1 MGNEAPPAGGRL
13 SAGTAALAAAMAL
26 VAPVLG
32 GYLYRR
38 NTPALPGD
46 GIVGIELHGTAP
58 DRVAALA
65 PAVREHL
72 LWDLPLITLYGF
84 GLFLGGWLLLSLSRS
99 SASRRW
105 AGFGLFAVAVMV
117 VADLAED
124 AALWWVFRDGAAAG
138 SSSRGFDVASVAAV
152 ITFSA
157 SVPAVG
163 VFAVGVCLTIGRL
176 VTRRRQGTIPAS
188 ERRAA
193 LPVLPGDG
201 GPTGDAVSTGD
212 AAAQER
218 ARWWRGYN
226 VPQCRHAQCGPE
238 HPGIHGRPTGICLSG
253 GGIRAAS
260 VALGALQSP
269 EFRQRAV
276 PAAHY
281 LVSVSG
287 GGFTASAFQQNL
299 TGAACP
305 GAVGDGDTVTRSAE
319 TAFLPGTAEEDHVRR
334 HSSYLTSDFVELLV
348 ALGLLARHL
357 LLTVVLLFGPA
368 VLVGVAVGAFYRAVP
383 VTVLDAAAVAA
394 TGAGGAPGF
403 PAPRAGG
410 WQALALLAFLGTV
423 AWLIGQLA
431 SAHGMAAGWAPVRRV
446 AGAAAR
452 MLMQVALVAAGLVL
466 VVPAVVWLSSWLLH
480 STGGTAHIAGPV
492 GGVLLAYGTSLAS
505 VAWRNRKLVTDKST
519 GLSITKSAPRG
530 IVQLA
535 LVVAT
540 LIVLSAGW
548 LLLAGGTAT
557 VGLRPLSRQS
567 VVLLLVLAAVVVF
580 LGGFSDETTLSLH
593 PFYRSRVAS
602 AFAVRRVRR
611 ADGQTVA
618 RPFAAEERTV
628 LSDYGALPAGTR
640 FPHVIFAASATVGE
654 KRTAPGAQ
662 RVSYTFCSDWVGGPD
677 LGYVDTARLEALA
690 PPRLQRDLTVQGAVA
705 LSGAA
710 IAASIGGQRTAW
722 YETLFVVTGL
732 RLGAWMPNPAFL
744 IDTFSRPRPWHEPGL
759 PRARRLSYLLRQLF
773 GAHSAA
779 SALVQVSD
787 GGFYDNLG
795 LVELFRRGVTR
806 IYCIDASGDSPPAA
820 TTLAQALTL
829 AHQELGVHTDLEAGT
844 WTTFTPGGADP
855 LVPASPL
862 AELSSRLS
870 QQGVITGTF
879 EYPLG
884 SPYAGRGRGVLVVAK
899 SALWRGLGYPVLAY
913 AHDQAVFPRDSTGDQ
928 FFDDAQYAAY
938 TALGRALGSAA
949 VAAMDGY
956 DAEGNRI
963 RSTPAPRPSATEQP
977 VIPVQTGSG
986 MA

>member
-1 MGNEAPPAGGRL
+1 
-13 SAGTAALAAAMAL
+13 
-26 VAPVLG
+26 
-32 GYLYRR
+32 
-38 NTPALPGD
+38 
-46 GIVGIELHGTAP
+46 
-58 DRVAALA
+58 
-65 PAVREHL
+65 
-72 LWDLPLITLYGF
+72 
-84 GLFLGGWLLLSLSRS
+84 
-99 SASRRW
+99 
-105 AGFGLFAVAVMV
+105 
-117 VADLAED
+117 
-124 AALWWVFRDGAAAG
+124 
-138 SSSRGFDVASVAAV
+138 
-152 ITFSA
+152 
-157 SVPAVG
+157 
-163 VFAVGVCLTIGRL
+163 
-176 VTRRRQGTIPAS
+176 
-188 ERRAA
+188 
-193 LPVLPGDG
+193 
-201 GPTGDAVSTGD
+201 
-212 AAAQER
+212 
-218 ARWWRGYN
+218 
-226 VPQCRHAQCGPE
+226 
-238 HPGIHGRPTGICLSG
+238 
-253 GGIRAAS
+253 
-260 VALGALQSP
+260 
-269 EFRQRAV
+269 
-276 PAAHY
+276 
-281 LVSVSG
+281 
-287 GGFTASAFQQNL
+287 
-299 TGAACP
+299 
-305 GAVGDGDTVTRSAE
+305 
-319 TAFLPGTAEEDHVRR
+319 
-334 HSSYLTSDFVELLV
+334 
-348 ALGLLARHL
+348 
-357 LLTVVLLFGPA
+357 
-368 VLVGVAVGAFYRAVP
+368 
-383 VTVLDAAAVAA
+383 
-394 TGAGGAPGF
+394 
-403 PAPRAGG
+403 
-410 WQALALLAFLGTV
+410 
-423 AWLIGQLA
+423 
-431 SAHGMAAGWAPVRRV
+431 
-446 AGAAAR
+446 
-452 MLMQVALVAAGLVL
+452 
-466 VVPAVVWLSSWLLH
+466 VWLSSWLLH
-480 STGGTAHIAGPV
+480 QTGGTAHIASPV
-492 GGVLLAYGTSLAS
+492 GGVLLAYGTSVAS

-519 GLSITKSAPRG
+519 GLSIPKSAPRG

-540 LIVLSAGW
+540 LVVLSAGW

-640 FPHVIFAASATVGE
+640 FPHVVFAASATVGE

-662 RVSYTFCSDWVGGPD
+662 RISYTFCSDWVGGPD

-732 RLGAWMPNPAFL
+732 RLGAWMPNPAYL

-779 SALVQVSD
+779 SPLVQVSD

-870 QQGVITGTF
+870 QRGVITGTF

-963 RSTPAPRPSATEQP
+963 PSTPAPPPWATVQP